1 MSLTAP
7 TILASPDVNAIKTTT
22 DIYHDLFGDEDIQS
36 TENGQ
41 RTALSSAMSVEL
53 DCITQTSPDTSSIQ
67 SIDKADILPTLH
79 LPRFIKSLPSHL
91 DEDDLR
97 YLQARG
103 CFTFLSADLE
113 KIVIRRYAEFIHPL
127 VPVLD
132 FDEFVDIV
140 FGDLQKKLSLLLYH
154 AVMCAGLAAVDIQ
167 TILDHGFESKV
178 AARKQYYTKAKV
190 LFDMDVETDRL
201 VACQA
206 AMLLISW
213 GSYEHSRDP
222 FYWMGIAIS
231 EACSLRIHRPEAD
244 TNLPKNEQ
252 RLRQRIW
259 WTIIMKE
266 CDVCLTLGRPPRIS
280 PHRTPLPQH
289 DAFTN
294 TSQLSNYSHLP
305 ETGKLR
311 RDPWIQRRLEM
322 AYIEKA
328 KLATVIYRIL
338 RFSSSNDDFVSCQKN
353 RNARIW
359 QLESELKDWRLQLP
373 MELTSFDTALNLSE
387 DADRSLQMTM
397 SILHLTQLMA
407 LIMLHK
413 SEVSVATWTKCLQIG
428 EDWFEDNEA
437 LNAQGHTKSV
447 RQAAHEITAIH
458 KTLHEQQLTPS
469 LPTTC
474 IATVCTAVFVHLL
487 DARSTEGSIRNSAL
501 EHLDTCLTILH
512 ELGHMN
518 EAATDITRIVES
530 AVRAVGGGSSA
541 ASTGQENAA
550 SPTGT
555 AGSTR
560 SRFTNDGQCGTP
572 SFMEG
577 VVPDQP
583 PNQHTHGTSSP
594 SRDAFGAAFEFGGQD
609 LFYGVE
615 NFFDFELIESVSLL
629 AGA

>member
-7 TILASPDVNAIKTTT
+7 IILTSPDITTSAT
-22 DIYHDLFGDEDIQS
+22 SMDVYNDIFQDEDMQS
-36 TENGQ
+36 TESGRVVAQ
-41 RTALSSAMSVEL
+41 PGGVPVGV
-53 DCITQTSPDTSSIQ
+53 DCTPQTSPDASSNSSIGR
-67 SIDKADILPTLH
+67 ADILSDLH

-91 DEDDLR
+91 DVDDLH
-97 YLQARG
+97 YLKARR
-103 CFTFLSADLE
+103 CFAFLPADLE

-132 FDEFVDIV
+132 FDDFVDVV
-140 FGDLQKKLSLLLYH
+140 FGDVQKKISLLLYH

-167 TILDHGFESKV
+167 TILDYGFDSKV

-206 AMLLISW
+206 ALLLISW
-213 GSYEHSRDP
+213 GSNEHSRDP

-231 EACSLRIHRPEAD
+231 QACSLKIHKAESDA
-244 TNLPKNEQ
+244 NLPKNDQ
-252 RLRQRIW
+252 LLRQRIW

-266 CDVCLTLGRPPRIS
+266 CDICLTLGRPPRIS
-280 PHRTPLPQH
+280 PHRTPLLQH
-289 DAFTN
+289 EAFMN
-294 TSQLSNYSHLP
+294 RSQTTNYSHLP

-322 AYIEKA
+322 AWIEKA
-328 KLATVIYRIL
+328 KLAIIIYRIL
-338 RFSSSNDDFVSCQKN
+338 RLSCSSDDFVNCQSN

-373 MELTSFDTALNLSE
+373 MELTSFNTALNLSE

-413 SEVSVATWTKCLQIG
+413 SEVSISGWTKCLQNG
-428 EDWFEDNEA
+428 EDWLEDNEA
-437 LNAQGHTKSV
+437 LDAQGHTKSV
-447 RQAAHEITAIH
+447 RQAASEITAIH
-458 KTLHEQQLTPS
+458 KALHEQQLTPS
-469 LPTTC
+469 MPTTG

-487 DARSTEGSIRNSAL
+487 DARSTGGFIRNSAL
-501 EHLDTCLTILH
+501 EHLDTCLTILR
-512 ELGHMN
+512 ELGQMN
-518 EAATDITRIVES
+518 EAATDVTRIVES
-530 AVRAVGGGSSA
+530 AVQAARGSSA
-541 ASTGQENAA
+541 TPASQEYAAA
-550 SPTGT
+550 SPSGT
-555 AGSTR
+555 SGSGR
-560 SRFTNDGQCGTP
+560 SRFTNECATP

-577 VVPDQP
+577 VVPDQL
-583 PNQHTHGTSSP
+583 P
-594 SRDAFGAAFEFGGQD
+594 SHQLPVGSLSTTRDSFGSAFELGGQD
-609 LFYGVE
+609 LFYGIE
-615 NFFDFELIESVSLL
+615 NFFDFELIENVSLL